1 MNGNLFQH
9 IDMLLFGSGV
19 LNLPTTMARHALN
32 EMGAFGD
39 EYATA
44 LVADC
49 AKLLTQKQRQDLTDA
64 MKRIENAQNELAE
77 LQADQ
82 DQNGQADQDQNGQA
96 DQDQNGQAD
105 QDQNGQGLAI
115 GSDTIYE
122 SALDEISRKKL
133 KLNLAIEA
141 LDELRDDC
149 LSVDCNMQHASLQGV
164 QDLAPMLEEL
174 GWKPNRSVV
183 ELMKLIKSMDFKLGK
198 GKPSRQYR
206 RLDGVQ
212 PNEAS
217 HIRALGCASEFIR
230 TRHILEGRTC
240 IEQQYGGLYTN
251 LVIDTS
257 GSMGGQRL
265 QNAKAMLGS
274 FYLAMAEDERHQCR
288 VFQYNNSCTE
298 IDMETVPKL
307 IANGGT
313 NLAKLTPYLREAHKN
328 ERWIVVT
335 DGHLPNMDTFESEKL
350 AIISLDK
357 NHPDPRVALYREG
370 CIGDHVN
377 VERLFRRILK

>member
-1 MNGNLFQH
+1 MNGNLFEK
-9 IDMLLFGSGV
+9 IDMLLFGGGS

-39 EYATA
+39 EYANA
-44 LVADC
+44 LVANC
-49 AKLLTQKQRQDLTDA
+49 VGLLTHKQRQDLTDA
-64 MKRIENAQNELAE
+64 MERIENAQNELAE

-82 DQNGQADQDQNGQA
+82 DQNGQADQDQNGQ
-96 DQDQNGQAD
+96 GQAM
-105 QDQNGQGLAI
+105 

-122 SALDEISRKKL
+122 SDLDEISRAKL
-133 KLNLAIEA
+133 KLSLALEA
-141 LDELRDDC
+141 LDELKDDC
-149 LSVDCNMQHASLQGV
+149 LSVDCNMEHAGLQGI

-174 GWKPNRSVV
+174 GWKPNGSVID
-183 ELMKLIKSMDFKLGK
+183 LLKLIKAMDFKLGK

-217 HIRALGCASEFIR
+217 HVRALGCASEFIR
-230 TRHILEGRTC
+230 TSHILEGRTC
-240 IEQQYGGLYTN
+240 IEQHYGGLYTN

-257 GSMGGQRL
+257 SSMSGQRL
-265 QNAKAMLGS
+265 ENAKAMLGS
-274 FYLAMAEDERHQCR
+274 FYLAMAEDERHRCR
-288 VFQYNNSCTE
+288 VFQYNSSCTE

-307 IANGGT
+307 RANGGT
-313 NLAKLTPYLREAHKN
+313 DLTKLTPYLKEAHKN

-335 DGHLPNMDTFESEKL
+335 DGHLPNMHTFESEKL
-350 AIISLDK
+350 AIVSLD
-357 NHPDPRVALYREG
+357 NDHPDPRVAQYREG

-377 VERLFRRILK
+377 VERLFRRVLK